1 MRKRDDRY
9 DTSGLEEA
17 EHEPGS
23 RGRVLKN
30 LLGIKGK
37 REMDR
42 VEAEEQMRALEEL
55 VRTYDQDHR
64 FVASDISHIHKVWL
78 GRVYRWAGQYRQVN
92 LSKDNF
98 PFATSE
104 QIPGLMADFEEGP
117 LKKFTPCRPGTLDQ
131 VAEAPGSHQRGTDA
145 YPPIPG
151 REWTCRAAPHDPH
164 GTPSRAASPIL
175 WDSGRTE
182 ATRVLSGSASGT
194 WRAWWAR
201 GRGSRARRWATPAR
215 GAPKT

>member
-64 FVASDISHIHKVWL
+64 FVASDISQIHKVWL
-78 GRVYRWAGQYRQVN
+78 GRVYR
-92 LSKDNF
+92 
-98 PFATSE
+98 
-104 QIPGLMADFEEGP
+104 
-117 LKKFTPCRPGTLDQ
+117 
-131 VAEAPGSHQRGTDA
+131 
-145 YPPIPG
+145 
-151 REWTCRAAPHDPH
+151 
-164 GTPSRAASPIL
+164 
-175 WDSGRTE
+175 
-182 ATRVLSGSASGT
+182 
-194 WRAWWAR
+194 
-201 GRGSRARRWATPAR
+201 
-215 GAPKT
+215 

>member
-1 MRKRDDRY
+1 
-9 DTSGLEEA
+9 
-17 EHEPGS
+17 
-23 RGRVLKN
+23 
-30 LLGIKGK
+30 
-37 REMDR
+37 
-42 VEAEEQMRALEEL
+42 
-55 VRTYDQDHR
+55 
-64 FVASDISHIHKVWL
+64 
-78 GRVYRWAGQYRQVN
+78 
-92 LSKDNF
+92 
-98 PFATSE
+98 
-104 QIPGLMADFEEGP
+104 MADFEEGP

-194 WRAWWAR
+194 RQELRADAEALQQR
-201 GRGSRARRWATPAR
+201 DPEVRRNPR
-215 GAPKT
+215 GAVGIADLPGRLSRLFSCRRTPSIPVDVDTAIQNIFLRLAGSCKKRFVSMRLLLSMLLMYHTLDSLHRLAL